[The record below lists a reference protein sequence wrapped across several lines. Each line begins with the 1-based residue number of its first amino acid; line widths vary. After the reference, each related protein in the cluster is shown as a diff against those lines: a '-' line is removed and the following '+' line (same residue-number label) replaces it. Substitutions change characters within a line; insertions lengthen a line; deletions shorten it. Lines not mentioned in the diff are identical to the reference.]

1 MGIRFLVV
9 DDATFI
15 RDMVKKQL
23 RDRIPGAEV
32 FDATDGNRAIAQLKK
47 QRVDVILSDWEMPG
61 LSGEEFLK
69 WVRTEYEFKETPF
82 IMVTSRGDKDHVVK
96 AVQAGVSDFISKPFT
111 SDELLK
117 KTTKQLAKIGKS
129 PKDAFK
135 GASSGK
141 DVGFASVDVLTGGAS
156 KASKVTTNQ
165 VKAASGSL
173 AALTGGATSSNS
185 AATKPTAKT
194 SASKPAGK
202 KKSAKTKAQLR
213 FPNATCACVVRDVSL
228 QALSGLMQRSDP
240 LPGLFEQAVVDIE
253 TDAGDIARVN
263 GYLSSI
269 AAGENKVDTNI
280 IKVTIRFVD
289 NDPEKFEALS
299 KFIAKTR

>member
-1 MGIRFLVV
+1 MAIRFLVV

-23 RDRIPGAEV
+23 RDRIAGAEIY
-32 FDATDGNRAIAQLKK
+32 DATDGNRAIAQLKK

-61 LSGEEFLK
+61 MSGEEFLA
-69 WVRTEYEFKETPF
+69 WVRSEDEFKDIPF

-96 AVQAGVSDFISKPFT
+96 AIQAGVSDFITKPFT

-135 GASSGK
+135 GASSGA
-141 DVGFASVDVLTGGAS
+141 DTGFGSIDVLTSGSA
-156 KASKVTTNQ
+156 
-165 VKAASGSL
+165 KAAPKAAKPASDSL
-173 AALTGGATSSNS
+173 AALTGGAS
-185 AATKPTAKT
+185 AQKKPAAGAAKA
-194 SASKPAGK
+194 SPKAKASKKG
-202 KKSAKTKAQLR
+202 AKTKAQLR
-213 FPNATCACVVRDVSL
+213 FPSSTCACVVRDMSL
-228 QALSGLMQRSDP
+228 QALSGLMQRTDP

-253 TDAGDIARVN
+253 TDAGDVARVN

-280 IKVTIRFVD
+280 IKVTIHFVD
-289 NDPEKFEALS
+289 NDPDKFEALS
-299 KFIAKTR
+299 KFIAKIR

>member
-1 MGIRFLVV
+1 MAIRFLVV

-23 RDRIPGAEV
+23 RDRIPGSEV
-32 FDATDGNRAIAQLKK
+32 YDATDGNRAIAQLKK

-61 LSGEEFLK
+61 MSGEEFLQ
-69 WVRTEYEFKETPF
+69 WVRSEEEFKDIPF

-96 AVQAGVSDFISKPFT
+96 AIQAGVSDFITKPFT

-117 KTTKQLAKIGKS
+117 KTTKQLTKIGKS

-135 GASSGK
+135 AASSGS

-156 KASKVTTNQ
+156 QAAPKMSKPV
-165 VKAASGSL
+165 SGSL
-173 AALTGGATSSNS
+173 AALTGGAL
-185 AATKPTAKT
+185 AAAKPAAQKT
-194 SASKPAGK
+194 SAAKKVASKKP
-202 KKSAKTKAQLR
+202 AKTKAQLR
-213 FPNATCACVVRDVSL
+213 FPNSTCACVVRDMSL

-253 TDAGDIARVN
+253 TDAGDVARVN

-280 IKVTIRFVD
+280 IKVSIRFVD

-299 KFIAKTR
+299 KFIAKIR

>member
-1 MGIRFLVV
+1 MAIRFLVV
-9 DDATFI
+9 DDASFI

-23 RDRIPGAEV
+23 RDRIAGAEIY
-32 FDATDGNRAIAQLKK
+32 DASDGNRAIAQLKK

-61 LSGEEFLK
+61 MSGEEFLA
-69 WVRTEYEFKETPF
+69 WVRSQDDFKDIPF

-96 AVQAGVSDFISKPFT
+96 AIQAGVSDFITKPFT

-135 GASSGK
+135 AAAAGA
-141 DVGFASVDVLTGGAS
+141 DTGFGSVDVLTGGS
-156 KASKVTTNQ
+156 T
-165 VKAASGSL
+165 KAAPKAAKPASDSL
-173 AALTGGATSSNS
+173 AALTGGAPSQK
-185 AATKPTAKT
+185 KPTAGPAK
-194 SASKPAGK
+194 ASTKAKAAP

-213 FPNATCACVVRDVSL
+213 FPNSTCACVVRDMSL

-253 TDAGDIARVN
+253 TDAGDVARVN

-299 KFIAKTR
+299 KFIAKIR

>member
-1 MGIRFLVV
+1 MAIRFLVV

-23 RDRIPGAEV
+23 RDRIPGSEV
-32 FDATDGNRAIAQLKK
+32 YDATDGNRAIAQLKK

-61 LSGEEFLK
+61 MSGEEFLQ
-69 WVRTEYEFKETPF
+69 WVRSEEEFKDIPF

-96 AVQAGVSDFISKPFT
+96 AIQAGVSDFITKPFT

-117 KTTKQLAKIGKS
+117 KTTKQLTKIGKS

-135 GASSGK
+135 AASSGN
-141 DVGFASVDVLTGGAS
+141 DVGFASVEVLTGGAS
-156 KASKVTTNQ
+156 QAAPTMSKP
-165 VKAASGSL
+165 ASGSL
-173 AALTGGATSSNS
+173 AALTGGAS
-185 AATKPTAKT
+185 AAVKPTAQKT
-194 SASKPAGK
+194 SAAKKVAP

-213 FPNATCACVVRDVSL
+213 FPNSTCACVVRDMSL

-253 TDAGDIARVN
+253 TDAGDVARVN

-280 IKVTIRFVD
+280 IKVSIRFVD

-299 KFIAKTR
+299 KFIAKIR